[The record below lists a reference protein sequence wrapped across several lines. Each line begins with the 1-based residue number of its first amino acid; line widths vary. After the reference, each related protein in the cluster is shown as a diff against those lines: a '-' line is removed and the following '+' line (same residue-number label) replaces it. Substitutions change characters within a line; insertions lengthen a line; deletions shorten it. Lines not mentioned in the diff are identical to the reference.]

1 MNVVGTVLDELYRAF
16 AILNKEKFDD
26 SLPYPVITIQ
36 KDDKNSSFGYFIKDK
51 IWKRKGD
58 ENPSLYEI
66 NLNPNLFDTISVN
79 ETIGTLLHEMC
90 HYYNAIN
97 DIEDV
102 KGNSHNKIFKAT
114 AESVGLICEKQK
126 GVGFG
131 LTMNSDELNQFIDKK
146 IAPDEDSFAW
156 FRFVEPKEI
165 KPKKKTTFTFT
176 CPTCGMKAK
185 GKESIRIK
193 CAVCDEDMQIEE
205 IEEPE
210 SEDNFDE

>member
-66 NLNPNLFDTISVN
+66 NLNPNLFGSMPVN
-79 ETIGTLLHEMC
+79 EIIGTLLHEMC
-90 HYYNAIN
+90 HYYHAVNSIV
-97 DIEDV
+97 DC
-102 KGNSHNKIFKAT
+102 KGKSHNKTFKAT
-114 AESVGLICEKQK
+114 AESVGLIVEKAK

-131 LTMNSDELNQFIDKK
+131 LTTNSDELNQFIEEE

-156 FRFVEPKEI
+156 FRYVEPKEI
-165 KPKKKTTFTFT
+165 KPRKKTSFTFT

-185 GKESIRIK
+185 GKENIRIK

-205 IEEPE
+205 VEEPE
-210 SEDNFDE
+210 LEDGTDE